1 MLPVA
6 LGTIVLLTAV
16 LITACFTIAKA
27 LTGHAY

>member
-6 LGTIVLLTAV
+6 LGTIVFLVAV
-16 LITACFTIAKA
+16 LITVCFEVAKA